1 MGVLY
6 LHIHHFY
13 HLVIC
18 FEIGSWKSA
27 ELGINSKEF
36 DKFFFFQ
43 THFLSFEILVWISL
57 ASWIFLESCI
67 SLIVKAI
74 FFVNNYSYM
83 FSWRKRHFD
92 AKTITGGKKK
102 AIFIIIFGVNFITY
116 WSHCWRIR
124 DFKLVSR
131 KIGITKRISN
141 NLLKEY
147 LKTRS

>member
-1 MGVLY
+1 MLWNWVME
-6 LHIHHFY
+6 
-13 HLVIC
+13 IC
-18 FEIGSWKSA
+18 GTR
-27 ELGINSKEF
+27 
-36 DKFFFFQ
+36 DKFEGIRQ
-43 THFLSFEILVWISL
+43 ILVLSNHFLSFEILVWIFL

-92 AKTITGGKKK
+92 AKTITGGKNE

-131 KIGITKRISN
+131 KIGIIKRISN